1 MRHQHIEPLHE
12 HDPQRPQL
20 YVSVSP
26 HSKCSVAGT
35 LLLTPHQEKPSSIF
49 EEPGLADRTFSNLS
63 ILSPVDRGAKMPA
76 VLSFRVDVY
85 IWRMSALRAKPDANV
100 SLDHLAGDQGR
111 RGEHRSARCGRLSRF
126 IINCTSRYR

>member
-1 MRHQHIEPLHE
+1 MFHGRNSSF
-12 HDPQRPQL
+12 D
-20 YVSVSP
+20 S
-26 HSKCSVAGT
+26 T
-35 LLLTPHQEKPSSIF
+35 LRKAWLNLRST
-49 EEPGLADRTFSNLS
+49 GAADRTFSNQF